1 VIHFV
6 LCLCAL
12 QKLEGDSELVEKT
25 LRKYGKDMFLL
36 WRKLEKTYKIKWKP
50 PATILDDDQ
59 GL

>member
-1 VIHFV
+1 
-6 LCLCAL
+6 L
-12 QKLEGDSELVEKT
+12 QKLESDSELVEKT